1 MTLQWTAVAFFLYAE
16 IVFNLILCIPFISA
30 QRWHFVF
37 NWRIWSWLSPYWNK
51 FFFAMIMA
59 LVVLFGDAIREV
71 QKYSD
76 PMHDPQANP
85 NLYDLVHMKL
95 FRAQRNLYICG
106 FSLFLW
112 LVMRRVVTLLNQIA
126 ETSENTTGLQA
137 QMDNAFKAAEKHQ
150 EDNQILK
157 KVRTLME
164 REQSLLT
171 IKNQLKLEIEKL
183 QRQLEVAEEAV
194 RRSNA
199 EAEAMKRQAKG
210 LAQEYDR
217 LLREHHLL
225 QNLQSAE
232 DKKDQ

>member
-30 QRWHFVF
+30 HRWHLVF
-37 NWRIWSWLSPYWNK
+37 RWRIWSWLSPYWNK

-59 LVVLFGDAIREV
+59 LVVLFCDAIRDV
-71 QKYSD
+71 QKYSG
-76 PMHDPQANP
+76 PEPVHDAQASP
-85 NLYDLVHMKL
+85 NLYDHVHMKL

-112 LVMRRVVTLLNQIA
+112 LVMRRIVTLLNQIA
-126 ETSENTTGLQA
+126 ETSVNTAGLQA
-137 QMDNAFKAAEKHQ
+137 QMDNAFKTAERHQ

-157 KVRTLME
+157 TALLE
-164 REQSLLT
+164 REQSSLKT
-171 IKNQLKLEIEKL
+171 NNQLKLEIEKL
-183 QRQLEVAEEAV
+183 QSQLKVAEEAV
-194 RRSNA
+194 RRSDA
-199 EAEAMKRQAKG
+199 EVEAMKKQAKG
-210 LAQEYDR
+210 LAYEYDR